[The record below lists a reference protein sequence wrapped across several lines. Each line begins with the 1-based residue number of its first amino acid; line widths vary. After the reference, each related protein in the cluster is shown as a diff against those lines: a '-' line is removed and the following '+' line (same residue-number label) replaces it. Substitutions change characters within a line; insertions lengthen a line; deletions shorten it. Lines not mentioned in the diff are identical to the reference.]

1 MRKLPPLR
9 ALQVFEAAARQQ
21 HFSKAADELCITQSA
36 VSHQVR
42 VLEEYFGEQLFDRQ
56 GRKLQ
61 LTPKGHGLFLE
72 LERIFNELSDLN
84 LKVRDTPNQQLC
96 LAVYSSF
103 SVKWLIPRL
112 ADFRRQYPSVK
123 IRLEMIT
130 QDPDLSTSTADIFI
144 AGKLNQRGY
153 WQQLLHKERLI
164 PVCSPSFYLKWR
176 DISLSNFQQQ
186 ALLVV
191 DEGPLGLDW
200 HKWSSAHQIPLDNE
214 QQHVFSHIVMAIEA
228 AIAGQ
233 GLALAP
239 DFMVAGDITTGRLVA
254 LNLPDVHTGFEF
266 TFFCKQ
272 RRLSEPAIAAF
283 SSWLKS
289 QA

>member
-9 ALQVFEAAARQQ
+9 ALQVFETAARQQ
-21 HFSKAADELCITQSA
+21 HFSKAAAELCITQSA

-61 LTPKGHGLFLE
+61 LTPKGQSLFIE

-84 LKVRDTPNQQLC
+84 LKIRDTPNQQLC

-103 SVKWLIPRL
+103 AVKWLIPRL

-130 QDPDLSTSTADIFI
+130 QDPDLSSNTADIFI

-164 PVCSPSFYLKWR
+164 PVCSPSLYPKWR
-176 DISLSNFQQQ
+176 EINLGNFQQQ
-186 ALLVV
+186 ALLIV

-200 HKWSSAHQIPLDNE
+200 HKWSSAHKIPLNNE
-214 QQHVFSHIVMAIEA
+214 QQHIFSHIVMAIEA

-233 GLALAP
+233 GIALAP
-239 DFMVAGDITTGRLVA
+239 DFMVAGDISTGRLVA
-254 LNLPDVHTGFEF
+254 VNLPDVNTGFEF
-266 TFFCKQ
+266 CFLCKQ
-272 RRLSEPAIAAF
+272 RRLNEPAIAAF

>member
-42 VLEEYFGEQLFDRQ
+42 VLEEHFGEQLFNRQ

-61 LTPKGHGLFLE
+61 LTAKGQSLFSE
-72 LERIFNELSDLN
+72 LERIFNELSDLS
-84 LKVRDTPNQQLC
+84 LKISNTPNQQLS

-103 SVKWLIPRL
+103 AVKWLIPRL
-112 ADFRRQYPSVK
+112 ADFRRLHPGVN

-130 QDPDLSTSTADIFI
+130 QDPDLSSNSADMFI
-144 AGKLNQRGY
+144 AGRIHQRGY

-164 PVCSPSFYLKWR
+164 PVCSPTFYPQWR
-176 DISLSNFQQQ
+176 DITLQNLTQQ
-186 ALLVV
+186 ALLIV

-200 HKWSSAHQIPLDNE
+200 HKWSVQQQRVLSNQ
-214 QQHVFSHIVMAIEA
+214 QQHTFSHIVMAIEA
-228 AIAGQ
+228 AITGQ

-239 DFMVAGDITTGRLVA
+239 DFMVAGDISTGRLVA
-254 LNLPDVHTGFEF
+254 LNLPDAHTGFEF
-266 TFFCKQ
+266 NFFCKQ

>member
-42 VLEEYFGEQLFDRQ
+42 VLEEHFGEQLFNRQ

-61 LTPKGHGLFLE
+61 LTAKGQSLFSE
-72 LERIFNELSDLN
+72 LERIFNELSDLS
-84 LKVRDTPNQQLC
+84 LKISDTPNQQLS

-103 SVKWLIPRL
+103 AVKWLIPRL
-112 ADFRRQYPSVK
+112 ADFRRLHPGVN

-130 QDPDLSTSTADIFI
+130 QDPDLSSNSADMFI
-144 AGKLNQRGY
+144 AGRINQRGY

-164 PVCSPSFYLKWR
+164 PVCSPTFYPQWR
-176 DISLSNFQQQ
+176 DITLQNLAQQ
-186 ALLVV
+186 ALLIV

-200 HKWSSAHQIPLDNE
+200 HKWSE
-214 QQHVFSHIVMAIEA
+214 QQQQILSNQQQHTFSHIVMAIEA
-228 AIAGQ
+228 AITGQ
-233 GLALAP
+233 GIALAP
-239 DFMVAGDITTGRLVA
+239 DFMVAGDISTGRLVA
-254 LNLPDVHTGFEF
+254 LNLPDAHTGFEF
-266 TFFCKQ
+266 NFFCKQ